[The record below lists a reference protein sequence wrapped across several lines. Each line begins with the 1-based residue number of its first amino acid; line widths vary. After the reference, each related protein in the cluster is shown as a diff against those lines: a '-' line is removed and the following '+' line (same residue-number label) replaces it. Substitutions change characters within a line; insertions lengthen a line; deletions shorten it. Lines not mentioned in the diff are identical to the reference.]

1 MCSTDR
7 MRSMCVCCSG
17 DWKRA
22 GWVCREHTPD
32 GSAMGPEKG
41 ALCRQNPGQLK
52 GVERGGWGGL
62 EGTW

>member
-1 MCSTDR
+1 M
-7 MRSMCVCCSG
+7 CCSG